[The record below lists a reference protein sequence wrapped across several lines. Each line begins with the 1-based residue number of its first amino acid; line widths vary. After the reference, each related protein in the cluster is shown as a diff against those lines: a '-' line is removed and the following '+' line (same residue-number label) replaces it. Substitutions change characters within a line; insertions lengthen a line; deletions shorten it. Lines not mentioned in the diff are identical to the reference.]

1 MKVLETALPGV
12 LILEPAVFEDQ
23 RGYFLE
29 TYHRQRYGEAG
40 LDCSFVQDNLSHS
53 VHGSLR
59 GLHYQ
64 YPHGQAKLVQ
74 VITGEVFDVAVDI
87 RRGSP
92 TFGQWIGEKLS
103 DKNRRQM
110 FIPEGFAHGFDVLSD
125 MAIFMY
131 KCSDFY
137 APGSERGILWSDPD
151 LGIEWPAGRPLLSE
165 KDSKYPCLKDIL
177 EENLPVFKDQGARNK
192 DKREQ

>member
-1 MKVLETALPGV
+1 MRVLETALPGV
-12 LILEPAVFEDQ
+12 LILEPDVFEDQ

-29 TYHRQRYGEAG
+29 TYHQERYDEAG
-40 LDCSFVQDNLSHS
+40 LDCPFVQDNLSYS
-53 VHGSLR
+53 VRGSLR

-74 VITGEVFDVAVDI
+74 VIKGEVFDVAVDI

-110 FIPEGFAHGFDVLSD
+110 FIPEGFAHGFRVLSD
-125 MAIFMY
+125 TAIFVY

-137 APGSERGILWSDPD
+137 TPDSERGILWSDPD
-151 LGIEWPAGRPLLSE
+151 LGIEWPCEEPLLSE
-165 KDSKYPCLKDIL
+165 KDSKYPYLGDVPA
-177 EENLPVFKDQGARNK
+177 EHLPVFKDKG
-192 DKREQ
+192 